1 MSQTSKTRKEKLL
14 RFTFIL
20 NGFIFLMGGISAMG
34 VGKLWLG
41 APQLLAGIFNLL
53 MVVQFLGTNPKK
65 YINYLIY
72 LMNAVVAIFVC
83 MDYIQSGTQYIQY
96 VWMFVAV
103 MSLFALVVSYTK
115 ENKLATKQTS

>member
-20 NGFIFLMGGISAMG
+20 NGFIFLMGGISAIG
-34 VGKLWLG
+34 IEKLWLG

-53 MVVQFLGTNPKK
+53 MVVNILGANPKK

-72 LMNAVVAIFVC
+72 LMNTVVAIFVC
-83 MDYIQSGTQYIQY
+83 IDYIQSGTQYIQY

-103 MSLFALVVSYTK
+103 ISLLAFLVIYTK
-115 ENKLATKQTS
+115 ENKLTTKQAS